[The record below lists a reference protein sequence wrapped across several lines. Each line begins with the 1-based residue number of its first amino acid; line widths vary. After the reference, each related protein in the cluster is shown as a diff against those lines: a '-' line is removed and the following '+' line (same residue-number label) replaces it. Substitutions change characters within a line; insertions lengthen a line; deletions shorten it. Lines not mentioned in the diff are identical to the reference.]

1 MKNKKIRILYT
12 KLIILILCF
21 LIIARLF
28 VLVLSKYES
37 ISNSY
42 ANVDIAFYILKEDYK
57 TMTINLASLLPQE
70 DEYVFE
76 FSIGNEEDGEIA
88 EVDLEYELAL
98 KTTTNLPLTYKL
110 YMNEQYTDE
119 TATNIIKENNVSSD
133 EYGTYFRTM
142 TTDKITLPYTQ
153 GKTNLY
159 QLVINFPANY
169 NEEIYQDIIELLEIT
184 VNAYQ
189 VTSK

>member
-76 FSIGNEEDGEIA
+76 FSIGNEVEGEFA
-88 EVDLEYELAL
+88 EVDLEYELTL
-98 KTTTNLPLTYKL
+98 NTTNNFALTYKL

-142 TTDKITLPYTQ
+142 TTDKITLPYAQ
-153 GKTNLY
+153 GKTNVY

-184 VNAYQ
+184 VNAHQ

>member
-1 MKNKKIRILYT
+1 MVNKKVRMLYA

-21 LIIARLF
+21 LIIARIF

-42 ANVDIAFYILKEDYK
+42 ANVDIAFYLLKEDYK
-57 TMTINLASLLPQE
+57 TMTINLASILPQ
-70 DEYVFE
+70 DNKYIFD
-76 FSIGNEEDGEIA
+76 FSIGNQDSEEVAEI
-88 EVDLEYELAL
+88 DLEYELML
-98 KTTTNLPLTYKL
+98 RTTTNLPLIYEL

-119 TATNIIKENNVSSD
+119 GATNIIVENTTNYD

-142 TTDKITLPYTQ
+142 TTEKVILPYTE

-159 QLVINFPANY
+159 QLVITFPANY

-184 VNAYQ
+184 VNAEQ
-189 VTSK
+189 VT

>member
-88 EVDLEYELAL
+88 EVDLEYELTL

-142 TTDKITLPYTQ
+142 TTDKITLPYAQ
-153 GKTNLY
+153 GKTNVY

-184 VNAYQ
+184 VNAHQ

>member
-1 MKNKKIRILYT
+1 MKNKKIRILYA

>member
-1 MKNKKIRILYT
+1 MKNKKIRILYA

-28 VLVLSKYES
+28 VLVLSKYEN

-88 EVDLEYELAL
+88 EVDLEYELTL

-184 VNAYQ
+184 VNAHQ

>member
-1 MKNKKIRILYT
+1 MKNKKIRILYA
-12 KLIILILCF
+12 KLIILILCL
-21 LIIARLF
+21 LIIARIF

-42 ANVDIAFYILKEDYK
+42 ANVDIAFYIFKEDYK
-57 TMTINLASLLPQE
+57 TMTVNLASLLPQ
-70 DEYVFE
+70 DNEYVFD
-76 FSIGNEEDGEIA
+76 FSIGNEEGGEIA
-88 EVDLEYELAL
+88 EVDLEYELIL
-98 KTTTNLPLTYKL
+98 RTTTNLPLTYKL

-119 TATNIIKENNVSSD
+119 GATNIIKENTVAVD

-169 NEEIYQDIIELLEIT
+169 NTENYQDIIELLEIM
-184 VNAYQ
+184 VNAHQ
-189 VTSK
+189 ITSK